1 MALKHVFC
9 NTISII
15 SHHDFMM
22 IFKGKRNTCGI
33 ETCNS

>member
-15 SHHDFMM
+15 SHYGFMM
-22 IFKGKRNTCGI
+22 IFKERHSTCGI
-33 ETCNS
+33 ETCIS